1 MWLAS
6 LGKERLDEVFDPEI
20 VVNRAVEYYRKKRYP
35 DEWIKA
41 RLIGIVD
48 RKKLTD
54 AWKEAGVKKD
64 IDYAIL
70 TNEIYKAWSGMKAS
84 EYKEFKGLRKES
96 LRDNMSDIEIA
107 LTNLGELATRELVKV
122 KKPSGLKENKN
133 VAVLGGNIAKNTR
146 DNLESELG
154 RTVITKENALKY
166 KYIDENKRIEEKI

>member
-1 MWLAS
+1 
-6 LGKERLDEVFDPEI
+6 
-20 VVNRAVEYYRKKRYP
+20 
-35 DEWIKA
+35 
-41 RLIGIVD
+41 
-48 RKKLTD
+48 
-54 AWKEAGVKKD
+54 
-64 IDYAIL
+64 
-70 TNEIYKAWSGMKAS
+70 MKAS

-133 VAVLGGNIAKNTR
+133 VASLGGSIAKNTK

-166 KYIDENKRIEEKI
+166 KYVDENKKIEEKI